1 LLVYCQSSHSAKRC
15 ARLQRLP
22 VPREYLDAM
31 LSSKNQKAISELP
44 PLGPNSKESK
54 TIQVIIETPRNCR
67 NKFKF
72 NPSDGLFEL
81 GSVLPAGSVFPY
93 DFGFVPGTEADDGDP
108 IDVLLLMDSPAFP
121 GCRVV
126 ARLIG
131 VIEAEQTE
139 GKNTIRNDRLVAVA
153 MEAHD
158 YRELKSVKDI
168 CPHLLREIEQFFESY
183 NRVRGKK
190 FTLLGQRGPKPAWKL
205 LKKAIV
211 RRKRARRK
219 RN

>member
-1 LLVYCQSSHSAKRC
+1 MR
-15 ARLQRLP
+15 
-22 VPREYLDAM
+22 
-31 LSSKNQKAISELP
+31 SSKNQKAISDLP
-44 PLGPNSKESK
+44 PFEPESK

-67 NKFKF
+67 NEFKF

-81 GSVLPAGSVFPY
+81 GSVLPAGLAIPY

-139 GKNTIRNDRLVAVA
+139 GKRTVRNDRLVAVA
-153 MEAHD
+153 IEAHD
-158 YRELKSVKDI
+158 YRELKSEKDI
-168 CPHLLREIEQFFESY
+168 SPHLLREIEQFFKSY
-183 NRVRGKK
+183 NATRGKK
-190 FTLLGQRGPKPAWKL
+190 FTLIDHRGPKTAWKL
-205 LKKAIV
+205 LKKSI
-211 RRKRARRK
+211 RRRRSNRRHK
-219 RN
+219 